1 MTPLKAGDI
10 APKFSLPDQDGEEV
24 NLTDF
29 QGQRVLV
36 YFYPKAMTPGC
47 TVQACGLRDN
57 MDDLKK
63 AGVEVLGISTDKP
76 EKLSRF
82 AEKELLNFTL
92 LSDENHQV
100 CEQFGVWGEKSFMGK
115 TYDGIH
121 RISFLIDA
129 DGKIEHV
136 FDDFKNQQ
144 SPRRGAELAE
154 RKRLM
159 QSKTPGEEAL
169 ARRLFYSHCLSRRPP
184 NHPARH
190 APLL

>member
-1 MTPLKAGDI
+1 MNPLKAGDI

-57 MDDLKK
+57 MDDL
-63 AGVEVLGISTDKP
+63 
-76 EKLSRF
+76 SRF

-92 LSDENHQV
+92 LSDEDHQV
-100 CEQFGVWGEKSFMGK
+100 CEQFGIWGEKTFMGK

-129 DGKIEHV
+129 NGKIEHV
-136 FDDFKNQQ
+136 FDDFKT
-144 SPRRGAELAE
+144 S
-154 RKRLM
+154 
-159 QSKTPGEEAL
+159 
-169 ARRLFYSHCLSRRPP
+169 
-184 NHPARH
+184 NHHDVVLNWLKENA
-190 APLL
+190 

>member
-1 MTPLKAGDI
+1 MNPLKAGDI
-10 APKFSLPDQDGEEV
+10 APKFSLPDQDGEQV

-29 QGQRVLV
+29 QG
-36 YFYPKAMTPGC
+36 
-47 TVQACGLRDN
+47 QACGLRDN
-57 MDDLKK
+57 MDELKK
-63 AGVEVLGISTDKP
+63 AGVDVLGISTDKP

-92 LSDENHQV
+92 LSDEDHQV

-136 FDDFKNQQ
+136 VDDFKT
-144 SPRRGAELAE
+144 S
-154 RKRLM
+154 
-159 QSKTPGEEAL
+159 
-169 ARRLFYSHCLSRRPP
+169 
-184 NHPARH
+184 NHHDVVLNWLKEH
-190 APLL
+190 A